1 VPTLKAFMHYGPPIC
16 PKDKIDMTAIG
27 DWE

>member
-1 VPTLKAFMHYGPPIC
+1 MLKAFMHFGPPIC

-27 DWE
+27 DWEDS

>member
-1 VPTLKAFMHYGPPIC
+1 MLKAFMHYGPPIC

-27 DWE
+27 DWDES